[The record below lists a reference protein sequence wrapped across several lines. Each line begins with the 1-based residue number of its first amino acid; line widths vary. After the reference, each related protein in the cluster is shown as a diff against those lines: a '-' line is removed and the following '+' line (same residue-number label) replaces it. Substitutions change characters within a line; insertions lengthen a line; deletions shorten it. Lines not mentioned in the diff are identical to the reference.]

1 MDIQGCVL
9 LFSTSVKAKDLEC
22 DRNVLMPFFK
32 NLKCNWRID
41 SEKKFLFFYKMDSE
55 RCLMARI

>member
-1 MDIQGCVL
+1 MYIKECVL

-41 SEKKFLFFYKMDSE
+41 SEKKFLFSTKWIPTDV
-55 RCLMARI
+55 